1 VTVGALNEVVNE
13 VVKSFRMLLGTEGG
27 CVPTGAPTLNSVEIR
42 VWGFREEE
50 VLYLGDCIESP
61 IYRGGELHSRCN
73 GTPGSSGYEIVG
85 SVTAREF
92 IAGTCKETLGLV

>member
-1 VTVGALNEVVNE
+1 
-13 VVKSFRMLLGTEGG
+13 
-27 CVPTGAPTLNSVEIR
+27 
-42 VWGFREEE
+42 

-61 IYRGGELHSRCN
+61 IYRGGELQSRCN
-73 GTPGSSGYEIVG
+73 GTPGSSGYEILG